1 MTCWGHLAT
10 GRLCPRASSPR
21 APPTSLASRSHSVPA
36 SHHDSSSNGLGI
48 GGAGPASSSSHLYL
62 WESSHRPLRNTPRP
76 CHCPT
81 QETEAQRAR
90 DTCPRPHAPKVREQ
104 KELLSLACDQEA
116 WGPLGPWEE
125 GDLRALSPGAAL
137 APPPGVSGTPGC
149 SAFLIRLLSLQGLDS
164 PPQPSCQGSSLK
176 GPEAPDRACAL
187 SGPLSPGYSQG
198 RGSWLPPWSLAANG
212 SGLRGSSELYTRSCH
227 RPSQVTWAG
236 GLGKWSLDHS
246 PPLQPVRA
254 KSCYSP
260 HTYCVLCARGSL
272 FPYPPQRFLPGV
284 Q

>member
-1 MTCWGHLAT
+1 MTAVAT
-10 GRLCPRASSPR
+10 GWVLGVPGLPPAAPTCTSGNHPTGLCGTHPVHAIVPLRRPRPR
-21 APPTSLASRSHSVPA
+21 E
-36 SHHDSSSNGLGI
+36 LGI
-48 GGAGPASSSSHLYL
+48 L
-62 WESSHRPLRNTPRP
+62 
-76 CHCPT
+76 
-81 QETEAQRAR
+81 AQGH
-90 DTCPRPHAPKVREQ
+90 TAPKVREQ
-104 KELLSLACDQEA
+104 KELLSLACDQKA